1 MRLLSAALV
10 LEKNRLESDHVF
22 TMAFE
27 VNIQGAPVPFR
38 LVNYDQN
45 LIFHGLSFE
54 RFPVDVDSLEEP
66 TSASLVHL
74 RLTIGN
80 VTQEFQSLLE
90 NYWANTGDPRWEVVI
105 WTIDVMQ
112 PDQTPFGSGEVFSVT
127 SVATDLIS
135 ATADLEAEG
144 YTLGRTVPG
153 RRYSTSS
160 GFPYIPRR

>member
-10 LEKNRLESDHVF
+10 LEKNQLESTHVF
-22 TMAFE
+22 TMAFQ
-27 VNIQGAPVPFR
+27 ITIAGAPGVFR

-45 LIFHGLSFE
+45 ISFAGFAWE

-66 TSASLVHL
+66 TSAALVHL

-80 VTQEFQSLLE
+80 VTQEIQSLLE
-90 NYWANTGDPRWEVVI
+90 NYWGSTPDPHWSITI

-112 PDQTPFGSGEVFSVT
+112 PDQTPFTSGEVFSVS
-127 SVATDLIS
+127 SVATDLFS
-135 ATADLEAEG
+135 AVVDLEAEG
-144 YTLGRTVPG
+144 YSLGKTVPG
-153 RRYSTSS
+153 RRYSTTS